1 MRISRR
7 EFVESSAVS
16 VAGWYLLG
24 PSRLS
29 GSDTRV
35 AAEGDCVLLDLGVD
49 CGLRESLRG
58 YQEALE
64 TNPISV
70 REMRSCR
77 RYSLVVVPGLAARTM
92 DLTAMRVL
100 LDLLE
105 AGTSV
110 LLESGAGFS
119 REKEFAIHREMLR
132 DAFEVRVQSPVN
144 VWSRAADGVGP
155 QIARYV
161 EYDWPCRT
169 LVRDFSRLI
178 PVEAERRELIA
189 SAGLLPVAAKKR
201 VGKGMLVFLGSPL
214 GPALLAGD
222 LEAREWLRSLA
233 TTLLIGRQCSEQEPH
248 L

>member
-29 GSDTRV
+29 RGDTCV
-35 AAEGDCVLLDLGVD
+35 AAEGECVLLDLRVD

-58 YQEALE
+58 YQEALG

-70 REMRSCR
+70 REMRNCWQG
-77 RYSLVVVPGLAARTM
+77 SLVVVPGMARMDTTLARM
-92 DLTAMRVL
+92 L

-105 AGTSV
+105 AGTNV
-110 LLESGAGFS
+110 LLESGAGFTS
-119 REKEFAIHREMLR
+119 AGEFGVHRGMLR
-132 DAFEVRVQSPVN
+132 DGFEIEVQPAVD
-144 VWSRAADGVGP
+144 VWGRAGNAGWQFAP
-155 QIARYV
+155 YV
-161 EYDWPCRT
+161 EYVWPCVAM
-169 LVRDFSRLI
+169 VRDFSRVI
-178 PVEAERRELIA
+178 PVAAAAGAEVIA
-189 SAGLLPVAAKKR
+189 SARLLPVAAKKR

-222 LEAREWLRSLA
+222 LEARKWLRSLA
-233 TTLLIGRQCSEQEPH
+233 TTLV
-248 L
+248 